1 MEIAGLR
8 GPIVIGGVGGSG
20 TRVVAEIVALF
31 GTYLGT
37 DLNKASD
44 NLTYTLLFRRPK
56 WFYRNRHDRK
66 QIATGIA
73 LFRKLMLHDATISA
87 RELAFLMR
95 AVISVATFGHT
106 SRQLG
111 EKPGQG
117 NGKGLWPI
125 ERLQR
130 LRDVELDVAA
140 GISHWGWKE
149 PNSHLLIENLAEQ
162 CPGFR
167 YIHTIRHGLD
177 MSFSKN
183 QLQLYSWGPIFG
195 VARPASAA
203 LEPRAS
209 LKYWI
214 AANQRVLE
222 LRDRI
227 GHDQVLVINF
237 DQLCLDPEA
246 EIRNLMRFLCM
257 EVDADAYQKA
267 LRLPRKP
274 DSMGR
279 YRSEDLGQFDAGD
292 LSQLSKFGFS
302 VE

>member
-1 MEIAGLR
+1 MEIAGLH

-20 TRVVAEIVALF
+20 TRVLAEIVALF
-31 GTYLGT
+31 GTYLGA

-44 NLTYTLLFRRPK
+44 NLTYTLLFRRPR
-56 WFYRNRHDRK
+56 WFYRNRQDRR

-73 LFRKLMLHDATISA
+73 LFRKLMLRDATIST
-87 RELAFLMR
+87 REIAFLMR
-95 AVISVATFGHT
+95 AVISVAAFGHT
-106 SRQLG
+106 SRQVG

-117 NGKGLWPI
+117 NGKGLWPL

-130 LRDVELDVAA
+130 LRGAESGVAA
-140 GISHWGWKE
+140 GPSHWGWKE

-162 CPGFR
+162 FPGFR

-177 MSFSKN
+177 MAFSKN
-183 QLQLYSWGPIFG
+183 QLQLYNWGPLFG
-195 VARPASAA
+195 VARPTSTA

-214 AANQRVLE
+214 AANRRVLE

-227 GHDQVLVINF
+227 GHDRLLVVNF
-237 DQLCLDPEA
+237 DQLCLEPEA
-246 EIRNLMRFLCM
+246 AIRNLTHFLEM
-257 EVDADAYQKA
+257 KVDADAYRQA

-274 DSMGR
+274 SSMGR
-279 YRSEDLGQFDAGD
+279 YRSEDLSRFDADD
-292 LSQLSKFGFS
+292 LGQLAKFGFS